1 MVSHSKPDKSIRW
14 NTLEDNW
21 HSLFSKPET
30 GNLKQIHVKTK
41 IAFKG
46 NYNHIKYL
54 YRQI

>member
-46 NYNHIKYL
+46 NYNHIKYF